1 MPMFLWKCG
10 YNTQYG
16 RNTNRKTYFRQFR
29 ESDHDDLF
37 EFLSQLENDEI
48 EGCIYICSNGDNEM
62 SVSDKRIEYGSD
74 KAADKQKALRE
85 AGVENSGF
93 LDMARNVYAHLTD
106 EISKKIFEARMLY
119 ASTGDIGYITGLE
132 SKYRNLNSDM
142 QLYVEKLQKGSHCL
156 IYGAGVAGHYLA
168 GRFKRF
174 GVKTDAF
181 IDQDESKGPF
191 DPETG
196 IKVITEKVLSDNIA
210 FYSGKTLVI
219 SYPVKPVADEI
230 RKRLVD
236 DIGID
241 EKNIRMGIFDW
252 RNNQGQYF
260 DYFEAGENEVF
271 VDCGCF
277 DGSTC
282 YSFAGWCGHKGFD
295 HIYSFEADPKNYETS
310 RAILAPL
317 GKCDLYPCGTADV
330 NKKVYFAADAFETSC
345 IISREEAEKR
355 NFEGVEEIEV
365 KALDDVLEGKRI
377 TFLKMD
383 IEGAEYEALLGARK
397 LIMENRPRMAI
408 SVYHKYEDFVTLA
421 SLVLEM
427 HPDYRIAFRHY
438 GFDELETIMYVE

>member
-1 MPMFLWKCG
+1 MC
-10 YNTQYG
+10 
-16 RNTNRKTYFRQFR
+16 
-29 ESDHDDLF
+29 EV
-37 EFLSQLENDEI
+37 
-48 EGCIYICSNGDNEM
+48 DNEM
-62 SVSDKRIEYGSD
+62 SVSEKSIEYGSD

-85 AGVENSGF
+85 SGSVNTCF
-93 LDMARNVYAHLTD
+93 PDMARNVYSHLND
-106 EISKKIFEARMLY
+106 EISKRVFEARMLY
-119 ASTGDIGYITGLE
+119 ASTGDIGCITGLE

-142 QLYVEKLQKGSHCL
+142 QVYVEKLQKGAHCL

-174 GVKTDAF
+174 GVKIDAF
-181 IDQDESKGPF
+181 IDQDKSKGTV
-191 DPETG
+191 DAETG
-196 IKVITEKVLSDNIA
+196 IKVITEKDLCENIA
-210 FYSGKTLVI
+210 LYSGKTLVI

-241 EKNIRMGIFDW
+241 EKNIRMGVFDW

-260 DYFEAGENEVF
+260 DYFEAKENEVF

-282 YSFAGWCGHKGFD
+282 FNFAGWCGHKGFD
-295 HIYSFEADPKNYETS
+295 HIYSFEADPKNYERSKKTLE
-310 RAILAPL
+310 AL
-317 GKCDLYPCGTADV
+317 GKCDLYPYGTADA

-355 NFEGVEEIEV
+355 NFEGVEEIETV
-365 KALDDVLEGKRI
+365 ALDDILEGKRI
-377 TFLKMD
+377 TFIKMD

-408 SVYHKYEDFVTLA
+408 SVYHKFEDFVTLA
-421 SLVLEM
+421 DLVLGM
-427 HPDYRIAFRHY
+427 HPDYRIAYRHY